1 MAAAELDWLRYNLS
15 FTYISYVLWINSY
28 RIHTTFVI
36 KYHLS
41 HSRTKSNLCNLLFNF
56 TACKW
61 YFSPSIS
68 LGFSPSYSLRTVT
81 AHTQPFLSISAQS
94 DLIFSAPLQ
103 RMWFSVDT
111 AGMHYQWLDKLTIIC
126 DDLLTSSGRTEDRV
140 TAVSGVSVQ
149 RYSILSFIQYCDCLY
164 FRWLLDWKIPAPSD
178 DVMKE
183 QTAAALFCT
192 EFDWISL
199 HQISAISLHQ
209 HMDIFTRSK
218 HTHKT
223 TYHWNS
229 NVQNSLKSQISL
241 KKERERMN
249 TNTGMFALKSV
260 HVQTSSYSAGQNHQ
274 NTSVISR
281 YKLVFLSFAPVC
293 QKEISVHVSKHSFRH

>member
-1 MAAAELDWLRYNLS
+1 MVAAELDWLRYNLS

-56 TACKW
+56 IACKW
-61 YFSPSIS
+61 YFSSSVS
-68 LGFSPSYSLRTVT
+68 LAFSPPYSLRTVT

-111 AGMHYQWLDKLTIIC
+111 AGIHYQWLDKLTIIC

-149 RYSILSFIQYCDCLY
+149 RYSILSFIRYCDCLY
-164 FRWLLDWKIPAPSD
+164 FHWLHLGTCLKDSCAVRRCD
-178 DVMKE
+178 E
-183 QTAAALFCT
+183 GT

-249 TNTGMFALKSV
+249 RNTGMFALKSV
-260 HVQTSSYSAGQNHQ
+260 HVQTSS
-274 NTSVISR
+274 
-281 YKLVFLSFAPVC
+281 
-293 QKEISVHVSKHSFRH
+293 